1 MRKDNVEGYGK
12 EVILTGNVKYI
23 GEGDDPA
30 EDPAIKMYAQA
41 LKTLKLGEVGQI
53 LKEVDGDITWVNDEI
68 SNYDIPEENK

>member
-41 LKTLKLGEVGQI
+41 WKALKPGEVCQI
-53 LKEVDGDITWVNDEI
+53 LKEIDGEFEKIKRILGT
-68 SNYDIPEENK
+68 EEPK